1 MEHSTT
7 VEWEMFSGITMMDAS
22 GIRIIHMEVGATLK
36 MPAETTV
43 VHKMLQNKE
52 LQKQKVMTEEM
63 EAKIGLY
70 TLHQ

>member
-52 LQKQKVMTEEM
+52 L
-63 EAKIGLY
+63 
-70 TLHQ
+70 